1 MSTMIDNTVLVTVL
15 NKIHD
20 NTLSQDDLPELRDII
35 NDANVA
41 YGDGYPIIEDSVY
54 DVLRQALE
62 SIEPE
67 DTLVTDT
74 WEQSST
80 STNDD
85 FTEAISSWGSMLNQ
99 HPMLSIKTAKG
110 INDSYYVAYIAN
122 LLNILL
128 TNDSINLHFSYKI
141 NGHGIRLVYNNGEL
155 VSATSRARGG
165 HGDNLLPLIKDI
177 APNHINRT
185 GLIEIRG
192 ELCLPLSNLDRA
204 REYNPDIKSALS
216 AVTSLKA
223 SPSKYHNLLTILY
236 YGYYEDGVDFK
247 AKTDEYQFLSDLGFI
262 TPQYMTQSLSKDY
275 DFNTISDII
284 QKNLSDF
291 ESAYDDFGYFCD
303 GVVCT
308 IDDYELF
315 DEQPIEGSYSTGN
328 IALKMG
334 LWRQTGYVGIVKEII
349 WIPGKTVLNPVA
361 LVVDPNTREDGVLV
375 SEGFRVKKVP
385 LYNLSV
391 IVRLNLSI
399 GSYLCFNYGG
409 ESGVIPTFEN
419 GQLVTDKD

>member
-20 NTLSQDDLPELRDII
+20 NTLSQDDLPKLRDII

-80 STNDD
+80 SIDDD

-128 TNDSINLHFSYKI
+128 TNDSVNLHFSYKI

-192 ELCLPLSNLDRA
+192 ELCLPLSNLDKA

-236 YGYYEDGVDFK
+236 YGYYEDGIDFK
-247 AKTDEYQFLSDLGFI
+247 TKTDEYQFLSDLGFT

-291 ESAYDDFGYFCD
+291 ELSYDDFGYFCD